1 MTKLSI
7 RPTAAS
13 LLLAG
18 LLAGFTAA
26 ASAVDAPPRIKKA
39 GKLVIATQPNYP
51 PITYK
56 DPATN
61 KMMGFDIELG
71 EAIAKE
77 LGVPVEWQEI
87 GFAQMLPSLA
97 TGRVDMVMAG
107 MSDLPAR
114 RETVDFVD
122 YLRTGPQ
129 FYTSA
134 AGAAAGIKTLAD
146 LCGKKVG
153 ASRSTNWPTQMAE
166 WSKANCEAKGKAAV
180 AVTGTE
186 GSVDART
193 QLKTGRLDAAVQGN
207 ETLPYFQ
214 KMEPNNFVLIGEPF
228 SENLSGIPFAK
239 ADTATRDAVKAA
251 LDALRKNGTYSALL
265 TKYNMPQNA
274 LPEFTLN
281 KGMP

>member
-1 MTKLSI
+1 MKKSLQRLI
-7 RPTAAS
+7 AAS
-13 LLLAG
+13 LLAG
-18 LLAGFTAA
+18 IASA
-26 ASAVDAPPRIKKA
+26 ASAVEAPARIKKA

-51 PITYK
+51 PIAYK
-56 DPATN
+56 DPATS
-61 KMMGFDIELG
+61 KLMGFDIELG

-129 FYTSA
+129 FYTTP
-134 AGAAAGIKTLAD
+134 AGAAAGIKALPD

-153 ASRSTNWPTQMAE
+153 ASRSTNWPAQMAD
-166 WSKANCEAKGKAAV
+166 WSKSNCEAKGKPALTV
-180 AVTGTE
+180 VGTE

-214 KMEPNNFVLIGEPF
+214 KLEPGSYVLLGQPF
-228 SENLSGIPFAK
+228 AENLAGIPFTK

-251 LDALRKNGTYSALL
+251 LDVLRKNGTYDALL
-265 TKYNMPQNA
+265 VKYNMPQNA
-274 LPEFTLN
+274 LPEFGLN
-281 KGMP
+281 KGQ